1 MLYASGENM
10 RIAIIIA
17 SIGIAIFF
25 LGYSALLIYYSW
37 PIESFSVLWA
47 APFGDSFG
55 IFSSLFSGLA
65 LIGLL
70 YTIHQQG
77 EELKLQRE
85 EMKSQRGEMSKT
97 VATQIRQLHIELL
110 KMAVEHPD
118 LQEVWEEE
126 GLIEKISFKQNTYMN
141 LIVSHW
147 EMQHINGMVPREQV
161 EEMLDTY
168 MQRSYFQKFWANSGK
183 YRDRYAKKA
192 ALKEEREFFEMVNSA
207 YKKSIRPAAKEST
220 D

>member
-1 MLYASGENM
+1 
-10 RIAIIIA
+10 
-17 SIGIAIFF
+17 
-25 LGYSALLIYYSW
+25 
-37 PIESFSVLWA
+37 
-47 APFGDSFG
+47 
-55 IFSSLFSGLA
+55 
-65 LIGLL
+65 
-70 YTIHQQG
+70 
-77 EELKLQRE
+77 
-85 EMKSQRGEMSKT
+85 
-97 VATQIRQLHIELL
+97 
-110 KMAVEHPD
+110 MAVEHPD